1 METLEIINQ
10 PDPDPTKIT
19 QSPTLDIFR
28 PDPSIIER
36 YEYRHLPG
44 GKKDLNVLF
53 RNFRQ
58 RLNTMLTGNT
68 QSGKTFVV
76 EVAAV
81 DIAKRLG
88 FAKPFPV
95 ITLSGSSGVTDFD
108 LFGQNAVVTEE
119 SEERLVWLTGLVA
132 MAASATEP
140 VFLVIDEPTHMDGRV
155 ISSLHSLMDDRRAF
169 INRAH
174 AVSDGN
180 GGYMPDMVKAQPD
193 LWIVSTTNQ
202 GYRDNAPLPEAFANR
217 CSFIRWDYD
226 EKVEEKL
233 FKLATT
239 RMIARICRNAREAG
253 HLNHPIGV
261 RALQMFEQAAVGIDP
276 EYAIWNFVSG
286 FPIREVAKVE
296 QLLEEDAV
304 LAQLVEEV
312 KNYSKAADD
321 D

>member
-1 METLEIINQ
+1 MDALNKVYA
-10 PDPDPTKIT
+10 DPKPEEIT
-19 QSPTLDIFR
+19 QDPRLDIFR
-28 PDPSIIER
+28 PDPAILDQ

-44 GKKDLNVLF
+44 GKKDLNILF
-53 RNFRQ
+53 RNFRK

-68 QSGKTFVV
+68 QSGKSFVV

-88 FAKPFPV
+88 FEKPFPV

-108 LFGQNAVVTEE
+108 LYGMNAVANKDEAE
-119 SEERLVWLTGLVA
+119 LLVWLTGLVA
-132 MAASATEP
+132 MAAGASEP
-140 VFLVIDEPTHMDGRV
+140 VILVLDEPTHMDGGV
-155 ISSLHSLMDDRRAF
+155 LSSLHSLLDDRRAF
-169 INRAH
+169 VNRAH
-174 AVSDGN
+174 AVEDGE
-180 GGYMPDMVKAQPD
+180 GGWMPDLVKAQEN

-217 CSFIRWDYD
+217 FSFIRWDYD
-226 EKVEEKL
+226 AKVEEKL

-239 RMIARICRNAREAG
+239 RMIARITRNAREAG

-261 RALQMFEQAAVGIDP
+261 RALQMFESAALEIDP

-312 KNYSKAADD
+312 KNHAKADAEV
-321 D
+321 

>member
-1 METLEIINQ
+1 MDALSKVYA
-10 PDPDPTKIT
+10 DPDPATVT
-19 QSPTLDIFR
+19 QDPALDIFR
-28 PDPSIIER
+28 PNPSIIDH

-44 GKKDLNVLF
+44 GKKDLNILF
-53 RNFRQ
+53 RAFRK
-58 RLNTMLTGNT
+58 RENTMLTGNT

-88 FAKPFPV
+88 FEKPFPV

-108 LFGQNAVVTEE
+108 LFGQNAVVAEE
-119 SEERLVWLTGLVA
+119 SAEKLVWLYGLVA
-132 MAASATEP
+132 MAAAAGEP

-155 ISSLHSLMDDRRAF
+155 LSSLHSLLDDRRAF

-180 GGYMPDMVKAQPD
+180 GGYRPDMVKAQDD

-217 CSFIRWDYD
+217 FSFIRWDYD
-226 EKVEEKL
+226 AKVEEKL

-239 RMIARICRNAREAG
+239 RMIAKLTRNAREAG

-261 RALQMFEQAAVGIDP
+261 RALQMFEAAALEIDP

-312 KNYSKAADD
+312 TNHLKANA
-321 D
+321 